1 MCRLKR
7 SLVTMDMKKRLTLE
21 LRNRK
26 AAEVSVVYVGGG
38 MRWMSVRGTADE
50 KRVMAGT

>member
-1 MCRLKR
+1 
-7 SLVTMDMKKRLTLE
+7 MDMKKRLTLE

-26 AAEVSVVYVGGG
+26 AAEVSVVYVGG